1 MQTENVQIDQQ
12 EVTAVPLK
20 KEGGRRSS
28 LATKFILRFGIIMFI
43 IGIVQAAFLIN
54 SYNNQ
59 VEQQLAKRGQA
70 MAINLAYN
78 AKFGVTSE
86 DAIILNDLITG
97 VIADEDVGFV
107 IFRNMSGKVIAQK
120 FVRDI
125 EESMIRHFDYPAEKT
140 KGSIENRYKIGGV
153 GDIVQLT
160 APVVLEREKIK
171 EDRGG
176 AIFEELG
183 MDFDLGPQDQPAPS
197 PEPAPMPEAF
207 PDFPALEDEQL
218 GLGDEPL
225 LGDDVPPIA
234 PIPAPAPAPR
244 PLASVEP
251 VKPAAA
257 PDMTVEKKGILE
269 LGMMMRNVDR
279 QLQKSLKMNIAISL
293 LLIFAG
299 ILIIIYIVRAEMN
312 PMNELVETTRLVAAG
327 NLNQN
332 IELSRTDEVGELA
345 EAFNKMSFNLK
356 DIVARI
362 REAGNDVSLVAAKIG
377 DTSKEVLEGSKDQNT
392 HIETTLSSMTEMNS
406 AVKAISQKTDV
417 LNKSAEES
425 SLSIMEMGATI
436 ESVDQSMEILAGSV
450 EETSSAIEQMA
461 YSIRQVSENVET
473 LSKAAVETATSMSE
487 IDLQIKQVESN
498 TRETSSLS
506 NQVQSDAEKGMKL
519 VQATLKGIENIKE
532 SSSAVAGVIDNF
544 GTSAQEIGSILDV
557 INDIAEQ
564 TNLLALNAAII
575 AAQAGD
581 HGRSFA
587 VVAEEIKN
595 LAERTTNSTKE
606 IANLISAVQNESKNA
621 IEAILLGQRNVDTGE
636 KLAIDANSALQ
647 KIYESATLSS
657 AKVSEIT
664 LATVEQAKGS
674 NQITGAIEKIATM
687 TEQIAKATNE
697 QKQGSEQVMR
707 VADNMR
713 EIAGR
718 VRKTTKEQAEG
729 SKMIT
734 KSIEEITSLVNYINQ
749 TTAEQSSESEMIVNA
764 IENIKNITTQNL
776 KLASE
781 MDQSVDVLNRQAN
794 VLIAQ
799 LRRFKT

>member
-1 MQTENVQIDQQ
+1 MQTENLQIDPQ
-12 EVTAVPLK
+12 EAVVIPRK
-20 KEGGRRSS
+20 TEGGRRSS

-43 IGIVQAAFLIN
+43 IGIVQAALLIN
-54 SYNNQ
+54 SYNKQ
-59 VEQQLAKRGQA
+59 VEQQLAKRGHA

-125 EESMIRHFDYPAEKT
+125 EESMVSHFDYPAEKT
-140 KGSIENRYKIGGV
+140 KGAIENRYDISGIGG
-153 GDIVQLT
+153 IIQLT
-160 APVVLEREKIK
+160 APVVLEKEKFR

-183 MDFDLGPQDQPAPS
+183 MDLDFDLGQIDQPAP
-197 PEPAPMPEAF
+197 APEAF
-207 PDFPALEDEQL
+207 PDFPDIEDDQLGFGDQPLLEDDLQ
-218 GLGDEPL
+218 
-225 LGDDVPPIA
+225 
-234 PIPAPAPAPR
+234 
-244 PLASVEP
+244 PLAEPSPVPTPTVDSIEP
-251 VKPAAA
+251 VQPAAA
-257 PDMTVEKKGILE
+257 PDFTIEKQGILE
-269 LGMMMRNVDR
+269 LGVMMRNVDR
-279 QLQKSLKMNIAISL
+279 QLQKSLKINLAISF
-293 LLIFAG
+293 LLIFVG
-299 ILIIIYIVRAEMN
+299 ILIIIYIVRTEMN
-312 PMNELVETTRLVAAG
+312 PINELVETTRLVAAG

-332 IELSRTDEVGELA
+332 IELSRSDEVGELA

-362 REAGNDVSLVAAKIG
+362 REAGNDVTSVAGKIG

-392 HIETTLSSMTEMNS
+392 HIDTTLSSMNEMNS
-406 AVKAISQKTDV
+406 AVKAISQKTGI
-417 LNKSAEES
+417 LSKSAEES
-425 SLSIMEMGATI
+425 SLSIMQMGATI
-436 ESVDQSMEILAGSV
+436 ESVDQSMEILSGSV

-473 LSKAAVETATSMSE
+473 LSRAAGETATSMAE
-487 IDLQIKQVESN
+487 IDLQIKQVERN
-498 TRETSSLS
+498 TGETSSLS
-506 NQVQSDAEKGMKL
+506 DQVQSDAEKGMKL

-532 SSSAVAGVIDNF
+532 SSSAVASVVDNF
-544 GTSAQEIGSILDV
+544 GTSALEIGSILDV

-587 VVAEEIKN
+587 VVAEEIKT

-621 IEAILLGQRNVDTGE
+621 IDAILLGQRNVDTGE
-636 KLAIDANSALQ
+636 KLAIEANSALQ

-657 AKVSEIT
+657 AKVNEIT
-664 LATVEQAKGS
+664 QATIEQAKGS

-734 KSIEEITSLVNYINQ
+734 KSIEEITSLVNYIDQ
-749 TTAEQSSESEMIVNA
+749 TTIEQSSESEMIVNA